1 MERTITRIVGI
12 VCGCLLAL
20 SVQGQELNCQVNL
33 NYDQLFSQQKT
44 DFSYFNQLKS
54 VITELMN
61 TRRWTN
67 DQFQPSERINCVLN
81 INLLKSTQQGVFQG
95 TAQLVITRPV
105 YGTNLQTTTF
115 SYVDRQ
121 FDVAYLPTTPVFFRD
136 NAYSDELTSILG
148 FYANIILAVDYD
160 TFSRQGGSPHIQR
173 AFNIMNLAQV
183 AAGPGW
189 AMGNSTKQNRYYLI
203 ENLQGQQFQPL
214 REGIYTYHR
223 VALDNFTANPI
234 QSRKTLMDLLTTMR
248 KIQTQVSFSV
258 LMNSFIDAKSEEFIN
273 VMYEGTLADRKR
285 AFDLLAQLDPG
296 KTEAYRKLLW

>member
-1 MERTITRIVGI
+1 MTRIASI

-44 DFSYFNQLKS
+44 DFSYFNQLKGI
-54 VITELMN
+54 ITELMN

-67 DQFQPSERINCVLN
+67 DQFQPSERINCTLN
-81 INLLKSTQQGVFQG
+81 INLLKSTQQGVFEG
-95 TAQLVITRPV
+95 TAQIIITRPV

-121 FDVAYLPTTPVFFRD
+121 FNIAYLPTTPVFFRD

-148 FYANIILAVDYD
+148 FYANLILAVDYD
-160 TFSRQGGSPHIQR
+160 TFSRQGGNPHIQK
-173 AFNIMNLAQV
+173 AFNIMNLAQ
-183 AAGPGW
+183 AGGGSGW
-189 AMGNSTKQNRYYLI
+189 AIGGNKLNRYYLI
-203 ENLQGQQFQPL
+203 ENLQGQQFQVF

-234 QSRKTLMDLLTTMR
+234 QSRKTLLDLLTTMR
-248 KIQTQVSFSV
+248 KIQTQISFSV
-258 LMNSFIDAKSEEFIN
+258 LMNSFMDAKSEEFIN
-273 VMYEGTLADRKR
+273 VLYEGTLADRKR

-296 KTEAYRKLLW
+296 KTEAYRKLLY

>member
-1 MERTITRIVGI
+1 MTRIIGI
-12 VCGCLLAL
+12 VCGCLLVL
-20 SVQGQELNCQVNL
+20 SVKAQELNCQVNL

-44 DFSYFNQLKS
+44 DFSYFNQLKNQIS
-54 VITELMN
+54 ELMN

-67 DQFQPSERINCVLN
+67 DQFQPAERIDCLLN
-81 INLLKSTQQGVFQG
+81 INLLKSTQQGVFSG
-95 TAQLVITRPV
+95 TVQLIVTRPV

-121 FDVAYLPTTPVFFRD
+121 FNIAYLPTTPVFFRD
-136 NAYSDELTSILG
+136 NAYADELTSILG

-160 TFSRQGGSPHIQR
+160 TFSRQGGSPYVQK
-173 AFNIMNLAQV
+173 AFNIMNLAQ
-183 AAGPGW
+183 AGPGAGW
-189 AMGNSTKQNRYYLI
+189 GVGSDKLNRYYLI
-203 ENLQGQQFQPL
+203 ENLQGQQFQPF
-214 REGIYTYHR
+214 REGIFAYHR

-258 LMNSFIDAKSEEFIN
+258 LMNSFMDAKSEEFIN
-273 VMYEGTLADRKR
+273 IMYEGTLADRKR

-296 KTEAYRKLLW
+296 KTEAYRKLLY